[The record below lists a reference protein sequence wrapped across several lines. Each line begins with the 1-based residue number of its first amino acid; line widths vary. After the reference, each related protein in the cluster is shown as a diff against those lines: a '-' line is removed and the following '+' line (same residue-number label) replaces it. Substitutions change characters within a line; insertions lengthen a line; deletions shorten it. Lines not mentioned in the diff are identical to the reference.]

1 MLSSFSP
8 FPETN
13 ILRTDFKYV
22 VFVLQMTIWK
32 QNPIE
37 YRKIDIII
45 NPGHTATLRRW
56 LCNRVPTQCRSQNQ
70 TRKWW
75 HFLIMMYKQSMCHPS
90 IRLVTFMMVPLTS
103 DDATDITTDG
113 YKDMDKSSNLTSL
126 KETHEGYILVNPCHA
141 LRNALWCH

>member
-45 NPGHTATLRRW
+45 NPGHTADGSVIECPHNVVVRIKPGNDGISL
-56 LCNRVPTQCRSQNQ
+56 S
-70 TRKWW
+70 
-75 HFLIMMYKQSMCHPS
+75 IMMYKQSMCNPS
-90 IRLVTFMMVPLTS
+90 IRLVKFLMVPLTT
-103 DDATDITTDG
+103 DDGTDITTGG
-113 YKDMDKSSNLTSL
+113 YNKDMDK
-126 KETHEGYILVNPCHA
+126 IF
-141 LRNALWCH
+141 